1 MAKLTY
7 ENNAGEKVVVELSKL
22 NLTDLE
28 VNLDVNMLEP
38 LWEKLK
44 AKLQAK
50 QPVVEEVLFD
60 NDL

>member
-1 MAKLTY
+1 MSKLTY
-7 ENNAGEKVVVELSKL
+7 ENNTGEKVTVELSKQ

-28 VNLDVNMLEP
+28 ADLDVNMLEP

-50 QPVVEEVLFD
+50 QPVVEEVL
-60 NDL
+60 

>member
-1 MAKLTY
+1 MSKLTY
-7 ENNAGEKVVVELSKL
+7 ENNAGDKITVELSKQ

-28 VNLDVNMLEP
+28 AALDVNMLEP

-50 QPVVEEVLFD
+50 QSIVEEEAL
-60 NDL
+60 

>member
-1 MAKLTY
+1 MSKLTY
-7 ENNAGEKVVVELSKL
+7 ENNEGEKTTVELSKL

-28 VNLDVNMLEP
+28 VVLDVNMLEP

-50 QPVVEEVLFD
+50 QPVVEEVL
-60 NDL
+60 